1 MKIWIQKFAICID
14 VVVKLKLSNP
24 AKLSCFLFFL
34 RKYSTSKQSI
44 IYGWHL
50 IRIHICALCKC
61 KSQRNPGLKKSANHS
76 KSKIPFDKLGYFS
89 LSVYE
94 IVGLKWGSLFHQFF
108 SFQQNAKLEGKEEK
122 TDFCKIHVKSMESKP
137 FWSCISYFQ
146 LEKWIVWDW
155 KHFDCC

>member
-14 VVVKLKLSNP
+14 VVVKSKLSNP

-44 IYGWHL
+44 IYGGHL

-89 LSVYE
+89 LSVYLSTKCKARRKGGKYRLLQNSCQ
-94 IVGLKWGSLFHQFF
+94 INGIKAVLKLHFIF
-108 SFQQNAKLEGKEEK
+108 STRKVNCQ
-122 TDFCKIHVKSMESKP
+122 DR
-137 FWSCISYFQ
+137 
-146 LEKWIVWDW
+146 
-155 KHFDCC
+155 KHFECC